1 MSDCVFCK
9 IVAGQIPSTRVYE
22 DEHALAFMDLGQV
35 NPGHVLVAVKKHA
48 ANLFELE
55 DAQAAAVARATARVS
70 RAPSATHSKP
80 EGLSVYQANGK
91 AAGQTVFHY
100 HVHLLPRHAG
110 DGMELVWPVKNPPRE
125 KLEEYA
131 AKIRAAARLAT
142 GRSSRTPSCSA
153 PRFRRARACGSAR
166 RAARS

>member
-1 MSDCVFCK
+1 MTDCVFCK
-9 IVAGQIPSTRVYE
+9 IVAGQIPSTRVFE
-22 DEHALAFMDLGQV
+22 DEHTLAFMDIGQV

-48 ANLFELE
+48 ANLFELD
-55 DAQAAAVARATARVS
+55 DAQVAAIARASRKIAR
-70 RAPSATHSKP
+70 ALKKTFDP

-110 DGMELVWPVKNPPRE
+110 DGMELVWPVKNPPRD

-131 AKIRAAARLAT
+131 AKIRAALA
-142 GRSSRTPSCSA
+142 
-153 PRFRRARACGSAR
+153 
-166 RAARS
+166 

>member
-9 IVAGQIPSTRVYE
+9 IVAGQIPSTRVFE
-22 DEHALAFMDLGQV
+22 DEHTLAFMDLGHV
-35 NPGHVLVAVKKHA
+35 NPGHTLVAVKKHA
-48 ANLFELE
+48 ANVFELE
-55 DAQAAAVARATARVS
+55 EAQVEAIARATVRIS
-70 RAPSATHSKP
+70 RALKKTFEP

-131 AKIRAAARLAT
+131 AKIRSNL
-142 GRSSRTPSCSA
+142 G
-153 PRFRRARACGSAR
+153 
-166 RAARS
+166 

>member
-9 IVAGQIPSTRVYE
+9 IVAGQIPSTKVFE
-22 DEHALAFMDLGQV
+22 DEHTLAFMDLGQV

-48 ANLFELE
+48 ATVFELE
-55 DAQAAAVARATARVS
+55 EAQAEAIARAVVKIS
-70 RAPSATHSKP
+70 RALKKTFEP

-110 DGMELVWPVKNPPRE
+110 DGMELTWPVKNPLRE

-131 AKIRAAARLAT
+131 EKIRAGLR
-142 GRSSRTPSCSA
+142 
-153 PRFRRARACGSAR
+153 
-166 RAARS
+166 

>member
-1 MSDCVFCK
+1 MTDCIFCK
-9 IVAGQIPSTRVYE
+9 LVEGKIPSTRVYE

-48 ANLFELE
+48 ATVFELE
-55 DAQAAAVARATARVS
+55 EAQAEAIARAIVRIS
-70 RAPSATHSKP
+70 RALKDAFAP

-125 KLEEYA
+125 KLEDYA
-131 AKIRAAARLAT
+131 AKIRAKL
-142 GRSSRTPSCSA
+142 
-153 PRFRRARACGSAR
+153 
-166 RAARS
+166 